1 MKYSRPSFP
10 SEMRI
15 DVPEE
20 YTDRLLIGDTV
31 LVRRITFTISEFI
44 RTVGHTG
51 EPHRLSKCCP
61 RCGGEICDF
70 YATKSSF
77 VLLSRKIFLPLPQNS
92 VATGVVCGRTL
103 PKKVLLKL
111 LIYKQYFYETLF
123 TQFLACA
130 IPVPGS
136 APVPPCAG
144 RRG

>member
-1 MKYSRPSFP
+1 MPYFCAMKYSRPSFP

-31 LVRRITFTISEFI
+31 LVRIKDIVDITTGVRRINFTISEFI

-77 VLLSRKIFLPLPQNS
+77 VLLSREIVLPLPQNS

-111 LIYKQYFYETLF
+111 LIYKQ
-123 TQFLACA
+123 
-130 IPVPGS
+130 
-136 APVPPCAG
+136 
-144 RRG
+144 